1 MDIILIIGR
10 IIFGALFLLSGF
22 NHLKHLQGTTEYAA
36 SKKVPSPKLASIVTA
51 LLMILGALGVIFNYQ
66 TEIALWLLVIFLVP
80 TSFIMHAFWKETD
93 PGSKQMAMT
102 EFLKNMSL
110 AGAALM
116 LIGM

>member
-10 IIFGALFLLSGF
+10 ILFGFLFLVSGY

-36 SKKVPSPKLASIVTA
+36 SKKVPSPKLATVLTA
-51 LLMILGALGVIFNYQ
+51 ILMILGSLGVIFNYQ
-66 TEIALWLLVIFLVP
+66 MQISLWLLVIFLVP

-93 PGSKQMAMT
+93 PGARSMAMT
-102 EFLKNMSL
+102 DFFKNMSL

-116 LIGM
+116 MIGM